1 MGPIP
6 RLLVACAVSALFAS
20 SPSIARAED
29 FAASAL
35 SSLSAQSPAFPAA
48 ASAGTETAEPASE
61 LDAPPLSLPSFV
73 PSWVSGRS
81 SAAAAPATAPGS
93 SADAVKAS
101 EAPKPQSGG
110 KSPEAAKAADG
121 AKAAAASEKA
131 PGADK
136 EPAEAAKGKAAAAPE
151 KEKRWA
157 LPEASRYPATRW
169 VVDIG
174 GREMRPEMADSVKAL
189 RQVELS
195 PAANAGYLDNIARA
209 LREHDK
215 EKPKGWDA
223 LVAKVKAAGA
233 SGGELEMVRMA
244 NSVINE
250 LPYLDGTDGTWF
262 WPAKF
267 FKRGSGV
274 CKDYAMSKYIL
285 LRDAGFSVDKMRVMV
300 MAESKASCGSRRCD
314 WHVVLGADPE
324 GAASPLILDFRGE
337 YYGTQRSKVSAEK
350 SNRIRLAGIDP
361 EQVSTADAASTM
373 AAPAQYRGGGRGLNW
388 VGNEKGGAFV
398 NRRSVALDAE
408 KVGSLPDGRELVKN
422 KDGRY
427 WAVDRAG
434 LSANGFERLAA
445 IPKEQAEC
453 ALGGAC
459 KAEKPSAPAK
469 ASQAGK
475 ASKKRH

>member
-1 MGPIP
+1 MEKRP
-6 RLLVACAVSALFAS
+6 RHLIACAVSALFVSFSAPAS
-20 SPSIARAED
+20 AED
-29 FAASAL
+29 FSSFAPHLLGVAAGAPAQLGSA
-35 SSLSAQSPAFPAA
+35 PANAVVPTAPAA
-48 ASAGTETAEPASE
+48 E
-61 LDAPPLSLPSFV
+61 LDLPTPALNLPSFV
-73 PSWVSGRS
+73 PSWVSKR
-81 SAAAAPATAPGS
+81 APASSPAPGS
-93 SADAVKAS
+93 SDDTPKAA
-101 EAPKPQSGG
+101 EAAKTQ
-110 KSPEAAKAADG
+110 EAAKAADG
-121 AKAAAASEKA
+121 AKAAASEKV
-131 PGADK
+131 PGAEKDK
-136 EPAEAAKGKAAAAPE
+136 AKD
-151 KEKRWA
+151 KEKRWP

-195 PAANAGYLDNIARA
+195 PAANAGYLDNITRA
-209 LREHDK
+209 LREHNK

-223 LVAKVKAAGA
+223 LVAKVKAAEE

-324 GAASPLILDFRGE
+324 GTASPLILDFRGE

-373 AAPAQYRGGGRGLNW
+373 AAPSNYRGGGRGLNW

-408 KVGSLPDGRELVKN
+408 KVGSLPDGRDLVKN

-459 KAEKPSAPAK
+459 KAEKAAAPAK
-469 ASQAGK
+469 ASRAGK
-475 ASKKRH
+475 ASKRRR